1 MRRLFVALLLATSFG
16 PTWAADRVEVTY
28 ADTEKFA
35 DFGDSNWERERNQ
48 ADFSAMLQVL
58 AQRLPA
64 TQQLRVKV
72 LDVNLAGELDW
83 WRLRGDRIRVLR
95 NVTWPVVE
103 FEYQVLE
110 GGKLVK
116 ADTVR
121 VSDMAYL
128 QSSLFHDKGLTAFGY
143 ESRMLDRWA
152 RETFGK

>member
-1 MRRLFVALLLATSFG
+1 MRELIIALLLATSLG
-16 PTWAADRVEVTY
+16 STWSADRVEVTY

-58 AQRLPA
+58 AQRLPVS
-64 TQQLRVKV
+64 QQLKVKV

-83 WRLRGDRIRVLR
+83 WRVRGDRVRVLR

-116 ADTVR
+116 GDTVR
-121 VSDMAYL
+121 VTDMAYL
-128 QSSLFHDKGLTAFGY
+128 QSSLFNDKGLTGFGY
-143 ESRMLDRWA
+143 ERRMLDHWA
-152 RETFGK
+152 RKTFGK